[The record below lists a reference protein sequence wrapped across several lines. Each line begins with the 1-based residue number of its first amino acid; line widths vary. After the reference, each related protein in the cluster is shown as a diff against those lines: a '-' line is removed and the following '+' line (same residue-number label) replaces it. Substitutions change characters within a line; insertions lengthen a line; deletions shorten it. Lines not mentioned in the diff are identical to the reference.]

1 VVGVSSF
8 IAFALLAAGYWMVR
22 RTRKVSDPRI
32 GELRQALREL
42 DRGQADLESLVYRA
56 YRTLCEVSAERRGIR
71 RAQAMTPR
79 EYQAALERAALPN
92 GPIAHLTSLFERV
105 RYGREELGQKDEQ
118 LATAALRSI
127 LQEIEQA

>member
-1 VVGVSSF
+1 
-8 IAFALLAAGYWMVR
+8 
-22 RTRKVSDPRI
+22 
-32 GELRQALREL
+32 
-42 DRGQADLESLVYRA
+42 
-56 YRTLCEVSAERRGIR
+56 
-71 RAQAMTPR
+71 MTPR

-105 RYGREELGQKDEQ
+105 RYGREALGQKDEQ